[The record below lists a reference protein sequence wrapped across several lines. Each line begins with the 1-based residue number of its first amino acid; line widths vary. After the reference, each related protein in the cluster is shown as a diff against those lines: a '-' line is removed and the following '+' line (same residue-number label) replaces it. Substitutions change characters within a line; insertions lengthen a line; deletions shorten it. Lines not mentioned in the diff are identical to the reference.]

1 MEPASIK
8 YIRLCAKSAVQV
20 GMHIASM
27 EGGRLAACNAV
38 NLEKEG
44 TAFANIANKEA
55 GVNIAEMKMNKVKKY
70 HGDK

>member
-1 MEPASIK
+1 
-8 YIRLCAKSAVQV
+8 
-20 GMHIASM
+20 M

-44 TAFANIANKEA
+44 TAFANIANKGT
-55 GVNIAEMKMNKVKKY
+55 GVNIAEMKMNQVKKY

>member
-44 TAFANIANKEA
+44 TVFANIANKEA
-55 GVNIAEMKMNKVKKY
+55 G
-70 HGDK
+70 